1 MKKQYKLFLMVFLVF
16 FVACEDFLNETNP
29 NEVTEE
35 TFWTTLEDAQ
45 SGISAAY
52 GALQINAVF
61 NGRGWE
67 IMNGRSDE
75 YKCDS
80 FLNLLN
86 LRSLPSLRL

>member
-52 GALQINAVF
+52 G
-61 NGRGWE
+61 
-67 IMNGRSDE
+67 
-75 YKCDS
+75 
-80 FLNLLN
+80 
-86 LRSLPSLRL
+86 